1 MLPEPTGA
9 QLNAPILRLQIAA
22 ATALSV
28 IAAVAI
34 WTSVHH
40 LAPDARRLQHAAVP
54 TGLFHGTMQP
64 TSGRGPSTPGHH
76 HL

>member
-1 MLPEPTGA
+1 MLPDPTRA
-9 QLNAPILRLQIAA
+9 RLNAPILRLQIAA

-28 IAAVAI
+28 VAAVAI

-40 LAPDARRLQHAAVP
+40 LTPDARRLQHAAVP
-54 TGLFHGTMQP
+54 TGAFLGTMQP
-64 TSGRGPSTPGHH
+64 TGGQGRFTSGHR

>member
-1 MLPEPTGA
+1 MLPEPTRA
-9 QLNAPILRLQIAA
+9 RLNAPILRLEIAA

-28 IAAVAI
+28 VAAVAM

-40 LAPDARRLQHAAVP
+40 LTPDARRLQHAAVP
-54 TGLFHGTMQP
+54 TGVFRGAKQS
-64 TSGRGPSTPGHH
+64 TSGRGLFSPDHH